1 MHLDAAEL
9 RLFVMELGLILGVA
23 VFMYVMYR
31 VSLRRME
38 KICILTGYHLVLGEE
53 SVQF

>member
-1 MHLDAAEL
+1 MLLIYFNDMHLDEAEL
-9 RLFVMELGLILGVA
+9 RFFVMELGLILGVA

-38 KICILTGYHLVLGEE
+38 KIV
-53 SVQF
+53 F

>member
-1 MHLDAAEL
+1 MLVFSMLLIYFNDMYLDAAEL

-38 KICILTGYHLVLGEE
+38 KIV
-53 SVQF
+53 F

>member
-1 MHLDAAEL
+1 MLVFSMLLIYFNDMHLDAGEL

-38 KICILTGYHLVLGEE
+38 KMVL
-53 SVQF
+53 